1 MNFFSLFKRKLI
13 YNFKKKI
20 SIDSDNINFKT
31 LDNLFHHYGSD
42 KAEIF
47 KFTNQTGHGF
57 SKFYEEKLEKY
68 RNKKINILEIGSYA
82 GASAAA
88 FSKYIPNSKIFCFDI
103 NISNFKFSSN
113 NIHVFGVDI
122 NNQKK
127 IQKILNKIFTN
138 YKFKEFDLIIDD
150 GSHNL
155 SDILISLKS
164 FFKILKKKGIFIIE
178 DLKHPNY
185 YTYNK
190 NIDHIFIDEFLNKLK
205 SKKISKSNI
214 FSEKDQKELIEA
226 IEKIEN
232 FKGNLKDSD
241 ISFITKN

>member
-1 MNFFSLFKRKLI
+1 MNFLSLIKRKLI
-13 YNFKKKI
+13 YKFKKKI

-31 LDNLFHHYGSD
+31 LDDLFHYYGSD

-47 KFTNQTGHGF
+47 KFTNQSGHGF
-57 SKFYEEKLEKY
+57 SKFYEEKLEGYK
-68 RNKKINILEIGSYA
+68 NKKIKILEIGSYA

-88 FSKYIPNSKIFCFDI
+88 FSKYIPNSTIFCFDI
-103 NISNFKFSSN
+103 NISNFKYRSN

-127 IQKILNKIFTN
+127 IQKTLNKIFTEH
-138 YKFKEFDLIIDD
+138 KFNEFDLIIDD

-185 YTYNK
+185 YTYNE
-190 NIDHIFIDEFLNKLK
+190 NIDHIFIDEFLNNLK

-226 IEKIEN
+226 IKKIEI

-241 ISFITKN
+241 ISFITKD

>member
-1 MNFFSLFKRKLI
+1 MFLALTLI
-13 YNFKKKI
+13 TK
-20 SIDSDNINFKT
+20 
-31 LDNLFHHYGSD
+31 
-42 KAEIF
+42 
-47 KFTNQTGHGF
+47 
-57 SKFYEEKLEKY
+57 
-68 RNKKINILEIGSYA
+68 
-82 GASAAA
+82 
-88 FSKYIPNSKIFCFDI
+88 
-103 NISNFKFSSN
+103 
-113 NIHVFGVDI
+113 
-122 NNQKK
+122 KK
-127 IQKILNKIFTN
+127 IQKILNKIFTK

-155 SDILISLKS
+155 SDILISIKS